1 MIYLLINLVSMS
13 VKVNITSKGIQKV
26 LKNYNEKHAITE
38 YIWNG
43 FDANA
48 NTVRLDYVANPLG
61 LLEQLTI
68 VDNGYGINF
77 DRLQQKFDPFFESEK
92 SIQIV
97 APKHTS
103 KMHGRNGVGRLTFFT
118 FAHDAVWHTTYQSE
132 QGFRYGEIHINT
144 GALNSYSHD
153 FTMAPSSTGKTGTTV
168 SFTNLRISQQDLEE
182 TVLPFLISEFCWF
195 IELNKHKNYSI
206 IVNGEALDFSSNVKT
221 LEEFNLFYP
230 DTAVTFK
237 IKYVHWKENLHKEL
251 SKYYFL
257 AGGEEIYKDYTTL
270 NKKSDDYFHSVYIDS
285 DFFRD
290 FDFKSFE
297 NEGQVA
303 IFGAAKSSAEYRFL
317 IKALTEYLKS
327 KRKPFLKEYAN
338 RLVETYEQDEIFPV
352 YATEREKELRKPAL
366 VNLIKALYEVEPKL
380 FSSLNTD
387 QKKTIVRLID
397 LLMRSNQRDEIFEMF
412 NSIIELEA
420 EEQDELLQLIKG
432 LEPLKN

>member
-1 MIYLLINLVSMS
+1 MS

-26 LKNYNEKHAITE
+26 LKNYNEKQAIAE

-48 NTVRLDYVANPLG
+48 DTIEIDYTANALG
-61 LLEQLTI
+61 LLESLTI
-68 VDNGYGINF
+68 ADNGYGINF
-77 DRLQQKFDPFFESEK
+77 ERLKQKFDPFYESEK
-92 SIQIV
+92 SLQIV

-118 FAHDAVWHTTYQSE
+118 FAHDATWQTTYQAE
-132 QGFRYGEIHINT
+132 KGFRSGEIHIST
-144 GALNSYSHD
+144 GGLNSYSHD
-153 FTMAPSSTGKTGTTV
+153 FNTSPTAMDNTGTTV
-168 SFTNLRISQQDLEE
+168 SFTNLRIGEQEMKEL
-182 TVLPFLISEFCWF
+182 VLPYLINEFCWF

-206 IVNGEALDFSSNVKT
+206 VVNGEALDFSTNVKT

-257 AGGEEIYKDYTTL
+257 TGGEEIYKDYTTL
-270 NKKSDDYFHSVYIDS
+270 NKKSDDYFHSIYIDS

-303 IFGAAKSSAEYRFL
+303 IFGAAKSSPEYRFL
-317 IKALTEYLKS
+317 IKELTAYLKE

-338 RLVETYEQDEIFPV
+338 RLIDSYEQDEIFPI
-352 YATEREKELRKPAL
+352 YANERDKQLKKPKL
-366 VNLIKALYEVEPKL
+366 VNLLKALYEIEPKL

-387 QKKTIVRLID
+387 QKKTLMHLID
-397 LLMRSNQRDEIFEMF
+397 LLLHSDQRVQLFELF
-412 NSIIELEA
+412 NGLMELET
-420 EEQDELLQLIKG
+420 EEYDELASLLLDKDMVG
-432 LEPLKN
+432 YTTGS

>member
-1 MIYLLINLVSMS
+1 MS
-13 VKVNITSKGIQKV
+13 VKVNITSKGIQRV
-26 LKNYNEKHAITE
+26 LKNYNEKQAVAE

-48 NTVRLDYVANPLG
+48 DTIRIDYVANALG
-61 LLEQLTI
+61 LLESLDI
-68 VDNGYGINF
+68 ADNGYGINF

-92 SIQIV
+92 SLQIV

-118 FAHDAVWHTTYQSE
+118 FAHDAVWRTTYQVE
-132 QGFRYGEIHINT
+132 QGFQYGEIHIST
-144 GALNSYSHD
+144 GGLNSYNHD
-153 FTMAPSSTGKTGTTV
+153 FTAEPSSGGTTGTRV
-168 SFTNLRISQQDLEE
+168 SFANLRIGQQEMEE
-182 TVLPFLISEFCWF
+182 TVLPFLINEFCWF

-206 IVNGEALDFSSNVKT
+206 IVNGEALDFSSNVKI
-221 LEEFNLFYP
+221 LEEFTLFYP

-303 IFGAAKSSAEYRFL
+303 IFGAAKSSPEYRFL
-317 IKALTEYLKS
+317 IKELTEYLKD

-338 RLVETYEQDEIFPV
+338 RLVEGYEQDGIFPN
-352 YATEREKELRKPAL
+352 YADEIETQQHKTPLI
-366 VNLIKALYEVEPKL
+366 NFIKALYELEPKL

-387 QKKTIVRLID
+387 QKKTLVRLID
-397 LLMRSNQRDEIFEMF
+397 LLLRSRQEAQLFEMF
-412 NSIIELEA
+412 SGMIELET
-420 EEQDELLQLIKG
+420 EEKEELSVLLLNESIN
-432 LEPLKN
+432 E

>member
-1 MIYLLINLVSMS
+1 MS

-26 LKNYNEKHAITE
+26 LKNYNERQAIAE

-48 NTVRLDYVANPLG
+48 DTIRIDYAANSLG

-68 VDNGYGINF
+68 ADNGYGINF

-92 SIQIV
+92 SIQII

-118 FAHDAVWHTTYQSE
+118 FAHDALWKTTYQSE
-132 QGFRYGEIHINT
+132 QGFCYGEIHINT
-144 GALNSYSHD
+144 GGLNSYSHD
-153 FTMAPSSTGKTGTTV
+153 FSTVPGNTGETGTTV
-168 SFTNLRISQQDLEE
+168 SFTNLRISQQDIET
-182 TVLPFLISEFCWF
+182 TVLPFLINEFCWF

-206 IVNGEALDFSSNVKT
+206 IVNGAALDFSSNIKSI
-221 LEEFNLFYP
+221 EEFNLFYP

-303 IFGAAKSSAEYRFL
+303 IFGAAKSSPEYRFL
-317 IKALTEYLKS
+317 IKSLTEYLKS

-338 RLVETYEQDEIFPV
+338 SLVESYEQDEIFPV
-352 YATEREKELRKPAL
+352 YASEIEKKSRKPAL
-366 VNLIKALYEVEPKL
+366 VNLIKALYEIEPKL

-397 LLMRSNQRDEIFEMF
+397 LLMRSNLRDEIFEMF
-412 NSIIELEA
+412 NGMIELET

-432 LEPLKN
+432 LELTEKLSMI